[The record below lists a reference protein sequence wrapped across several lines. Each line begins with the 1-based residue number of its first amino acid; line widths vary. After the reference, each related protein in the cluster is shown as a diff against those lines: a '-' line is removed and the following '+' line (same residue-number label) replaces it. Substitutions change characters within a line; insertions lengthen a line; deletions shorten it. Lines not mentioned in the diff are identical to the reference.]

1 MTQTFDSKKDSSS
14 GSSRPRRTIKQRLLR
29 LLAVFSLVLAGLL
42 VLGLISQAI
51 ANAVDAARYPMPGK
65 LVDIGAMRHPEMTT
79 LSEEQVRAFLAAA
92 SGDRLEAFY
101 VLALA
106 TGMRVGELLALKWRD
121 VDLGRATLQVR
132 ATLHYT
138 AAGYVFSKPKTK
150 RSRRHLA
157 LSRGAVEAL
166 RLHRVWQDAER
177 KATGAGWTDL
187 DLVFPNSLGKPLDNS
202 NILKYWFRPLVQL
215 SLIHI

>member
-132 ATLHYT
+132 ATLH
-138 AAGYVFSKPKTK
+138 
-150 RSRRHLA
+150 
-157 LSRGAVEAL
+157 
-166 RLHRVWQDAER
+166 
-177 KATGAGWTDL
+177 
-187 DLVFPNSLGKPLDNS
+187 
-202 NILKYWFRPLVQL
+202 
-215 SLIHI
+215 